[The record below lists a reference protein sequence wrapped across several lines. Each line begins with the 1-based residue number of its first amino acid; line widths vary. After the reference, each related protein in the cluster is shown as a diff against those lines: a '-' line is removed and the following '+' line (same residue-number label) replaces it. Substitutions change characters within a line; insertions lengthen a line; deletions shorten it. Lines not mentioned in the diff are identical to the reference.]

1 MSVAAV
7 PAASVDLQ
15 RSPRALSR
23 RRAIRWFRW
32 SILGP
37 LIVLLAV
44 VLMPVL
50 LLQLYFSFH
59 QWSVYL
65 GSWSEAEYVGLDLF
79 GEVLTDPRF
88 GWAVVRSLA
97 FATGS
102 TIGCFLV
109 GFALAFLMYKPFRGQ
124 ALYYTI
130 FILPMLTVPVVVA
143 YTAEML
149 LYQSGPINDLI
160 SRITGIEFKPMWLT
174 NPNIRADDR
183 DAARNLELGAFL
195 VHHPAGGAGRHSQGA
210 DRSRRDPGCVQMAHL
225 LGGSASRSCA
235 PSSS

>member
-65 GSWSEAEYVGLDLF
+65 GTWSDAEYVGLDLF
-79 GEVLTDPRF
+79 R
-88 GWAVVRSLA
+88 
-97 FATGS
+97 
-102 TIGCFLV
+102 
-109 GFALAFLMYKPFRGQ
+109 RG
-124 ALYYTI
+124 
-130 FILPMLTVPVVVA
+130 V
-143 YTAEML
+143 
-149 LYQSGPINDLI
+149 
-160 SRITGIEFKPMWLT
+160 
-174 NPNIRADDR
+174 
-183 DAARNLELGAFL
+183 
-195 VHHPAGGAGRHSQGA
+195 
-210 DRSRRDPGCVQMAHL
+210 DRSALR
-225 LGGSASRSCA
+225 LGGRALPGIRHRLHARLLPGRDSRS
-235 PSSS
+235 PT

>member
-88 GWAVVRSLA
+88 GWAVVRSLMPM
-97 FATGS
+97 ATAPLP
-102 TIGCFLV
+102 IG
-109 GFALAFLMYKPFRGQ
+109 MMSP
-124 ALYYTI
+124 
-130 FILPMLTVPVVVA
+130 PSELTRP
-143 YTAEML
+143 
-149 LYQSGPINDLI
+149 ND
-160 SRITGIEFKPMWLT
+160 S
-174 NPNIRADDR
+174 
-183 DAARNLELGAFL
+183 
-195 VHHPAGGAGRHSQGA
+195 
-210 DRSRRDPGCVQMAHL
+210 
-225 LGGSASRSCA
+225 
-235 PSSS
+235 PSSSREYQNSKPALRNEGWKR